1 MKANKEEIDE
11 LIHQALS
18 EDEAKFY
25 DQLGEQS
32 ILEMV
37 GGLFQGRLKWLNV
50 LMMIVMV
57 VLFAIGIYSL
67 VKFFNVEGLRLMIE
81 WAGVFFICMMA
92 ISMLKLFSWM
102 QMDKNAILREI
113 KRLEL
118 QVSRLNKR
126 LEGRV

>member
-1 MKANKEEIDE
+1 MKTNKEEIDE

-37 GGLFQGRLKWLNV
+37 GGLFQGRLKWITA
-50 LMMIVMV
+50 LMMIIMTI
-57 VLFAIGIYSL
+57 LFVIGVFSL
-67 VKFFNVEGLRLMIE
+67 VQFFKVEGLRLMMT
-81 WAGVFFICMMA
+81 WAGAFFLCMMA
-92 ISMLKLFSWM
+92 VALLKLFSWM
-102 QMDKNAILREI
+102 QMDKNAILREL

-118 QVSRLNKR
+118 QVSMLNKR
-126 LEGRV
+126 MEA

>member
-32 ILEMV
+32 VFEMV
-37 GGLFQGRLKWLNV
+37 GGLFQGRLKWITV
-50 LMMIVMV
+50 IMMIVMMIV
-57 VLFAIGIYSL
+57 FIIGIYSL
-67 VKFFNVEGLRLMIE
+67 VQFFKVEGLRLMMI
-81 WAGVFFICMMA
+81 WAGAFFLCMMA
-92 ISMLKLFSWM
+92 VALLKLFSWM
-102 QMDKNAILREI
+102 QIDKNAILREL

-118 QVSRLNKR
+118 QVSMLNKR
-126 LEGRV
+126 MEA

>member
-32 ILEMV
+32 IFEMV
-37 GGLFQGRLKWLNV
+37 GGLFQGRLKWITV
-50 LMMIVMV
+50 IMMIVAV
-57 VLFAIGIYSL
+57 IVFVIGVYSL
-67 VKFFNVEGLRLMIE
+67 VQFFKVEGLRLMMI
-81 WAGVFFICMMA
+81 WAGAFFLCMMTVA
-92 ISMLKLFSWM
+92 LLKLFSWM
-102 QMDKNAILREI
+102 QIDKNAILREL

-118 QVSRLNKR
+118 QVSMLNKKM
-126 LEGRV
+126 EA